1 MPLGIVEKSVRSCV
15 MRPYVVRCVSVVL
28 LMLCLPLELLSL
40 FLPATLVLSTLS
52 ALGLVATSLWA
63 PVSRHAQVE

>member
-1 MPLGIVEKSVRSCV
+1 